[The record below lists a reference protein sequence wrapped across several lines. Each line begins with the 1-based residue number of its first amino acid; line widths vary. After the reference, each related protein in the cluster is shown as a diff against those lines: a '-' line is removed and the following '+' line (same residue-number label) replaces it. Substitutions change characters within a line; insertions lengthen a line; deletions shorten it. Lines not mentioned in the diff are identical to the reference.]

1 MIVSLTSWEAN
12 SAWARTES
20 ESLHAPDDEEQN
32 EGLRFCPLKS
42 QQQHL
47 AVCSQLHVW
56 VWSAGKVVVEPPL
69 TPAEVITDDAQNHL
83 GPLRKA

>member
-20 ESLHAPDDEEQN
+20 ESLHSLGDEEQN

-47 AVCSQLHVW
+47 AVAFTTARV
-56 VWSAGKVVVEPPL
+56 GVERWR
-69 TPAEVITDDAQNHL
+69 
-83 GPLRKA
+83 G